1 MVTVDLGNKKRK
13 FRSIK
18 AAADAMGVPYM
29 TLYMRLRF
37 GVKPATAVK
46 RPVRKYTHKAA
57 SDLAQLYKNSFE
69 FVKNG

>member
-18 AAADAMGVPYM
+18 EAADFAGIPYI

-37 GVKPATAVK
+37 GKKPLTAVK
-46 RPVRKYTHKAA
+46 KPVRKYRKA
-57 SDLAQLYKNSFE
+57 
-69 FVKNG
+69 VH